1 MRHHPL
7 HPDGDRGTLGIPA
20 AALLAAAALSLAGCV
35 SNTRF
40 AEVEHERDLLAA
52 SNEALKGQVENAN
65 RAGDSLEQE
74 KVALAQEKS
83 SLAAAKAELEQRLA
97 ELQSKDDALGS
108 QLRDHEQES
117 QRLKAT
123 YDGLV
128 SDLKKEVQA
137 GQVQVQQLR
146 DGLRVNVAQDILFD
160 SGSAALDKRGTEV
173 LTRVAV
179 QLKKSS
185 HQIMVIGHTDNKP
198 IRQELARKRS
208 EE

>member
-1 MRHHPL
+1 MRKNPL
-7 HPDGDRGTLGIPA
+7 HSQRTLRTAHVPA
-20 AALLAAAALSLAGCV
+20 VALLAAGALAIAGCV
-35 SNTRF
+35 PNERYTQ
-40 AEVEHERDLLAA
+40 VEQERDLLSS
-52 SNEALKGQVENAN
+52 SNQSLKGQV
-65 RAGDSLEQE
+65 DSAKRDSEELAQQ
-74 KVALAQEKS
+74 KAALDQEKS
-83 SLAAAKAELEQRLA
+83 ELAAEKAALEEKLAQQKAQGDELDSKLHQRD
-97 ELQSKDDALGS
+97 E
-108 QLRDHEQES
+108 ES
-117 QRLKAT
+117 HKLKAT

-128 SDLKKEVQA
+128 SNLKKEVQA
-137 GQVQVQQLR
+137 GQVQIEQLR